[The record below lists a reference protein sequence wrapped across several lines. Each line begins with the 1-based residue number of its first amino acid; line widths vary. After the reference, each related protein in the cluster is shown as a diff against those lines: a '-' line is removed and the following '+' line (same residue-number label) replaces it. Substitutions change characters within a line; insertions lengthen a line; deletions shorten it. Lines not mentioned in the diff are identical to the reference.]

1 MWCCGSFFFAILC
14 WSQCFFGWTHCKLIG
29 EYNECKC
36 WKSCSLD
43 LQLAISDGCPPPRS
57 YRSYKVHYLKK
68 QAYFESEN
76 LLDVDG
82 QNPARVVDLVNYPIH
97 CNMFQT
103 SQLASPKCCSIY
115 PEGEKNENG
124 FAEVQSTLL
133 SANGK
138 FLPSN
143 SDTSNSGFCGR
154 TTSSAIA

>member
-14 WSQCFFGWTHCKLIG
+14 WSQCFFLVERIANWLGNTTNANAGNPAAWIYSWRFRMAAL
-29 EYNECKC
+29 
-36 WKSCSLD
+36 
-43 LQLAISDGCPPPRS
+43 LQDPTDPTRS
-57 YRSYKVHYLKK
+57 M
-68 QAYFESEN
+68 
-76 LLDVDG
+76 LDVDG

-97 CNMFQT
+97 CNMFQP

-115 PEGEKNENG
+115 PGVYTKNENG